1 MNSNKLNTLM
11 SLATNN
17 LSMQEYFNDIVK
29 DVMTNTKGKMKENI
43 NNIINNYKVKTND
56 NWDNEVNLIKAVMPF
71 VNKDPD
77 NAENIADMYN
87 NIKAWRMLVNDIS
100 RNNPRN
106 DINSF
111 DYNKDISQEINDNQ
125 TNDNPSDH
133 SSQDRQGSLIIED
146 NTVYEIDES
155 CTPAF
160 ENKKDKLEPKTL
172 NKSSNLLLPLILL
185 LLNKNI

>member
-17 LSMQEYFNDIVK
+17 VSMQEYFNDIVK
-29 DVMTNTKGKMKENI
+29 DVMNNTKGKMKENI
-43 NNIINNYKVKTND
+43 SNIIDEYKVKTND

-77 NAENIADMYN
+77 NAQNIAEMYN

-100 RNNPRN
+100 RNGN
-106 DINSF
+106 DMNAFS
-111 DYNKDISQEINDNQ
+111 YNRESQEKNNEQ
-125 TNDNPSDH
+125 TNDTNPSDH
-133 SSQDRQGSLIIED
+133 SSEDKQGGLIIED

-155 CTPAF
+155 CTPTL
-160 ENKKDKLEPKTL
+160 ENRNDKLEPKTA

-185 LLNKNI
+185 LLNNNKY